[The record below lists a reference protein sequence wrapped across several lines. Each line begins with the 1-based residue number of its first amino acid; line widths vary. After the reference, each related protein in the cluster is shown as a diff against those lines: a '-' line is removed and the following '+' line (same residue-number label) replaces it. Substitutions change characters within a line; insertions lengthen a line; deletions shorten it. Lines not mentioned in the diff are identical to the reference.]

1 MIPSAHP
8 DSGTQG
14 IGQKS
19 INGTS
24 GLPNGIA
31 DMSDPQK
38 NLFLDP
44 SQIADG
50 LASDG
55 SDGGSESGPSAYSPP
70 LTFRKLADC

>member
-1 MIPSAHP
+1 VKGTNQRPI
-8 DSGTQG
+8 SGSQQTAG
-14 IGQKS
+14 K
-19 INGTS
+19 
-24 GLPNGIA
+24 PNGIA

-55 SDGGSESGPSAYSPP
+55 SDGGNPP
-70 LTFRKLADC
+70 DRCGSSKS